1 MKDAYAVLRQK
12 EHEQSRLKIEVEALR
27 VVAPLLDDVGSENN
41 QPTLRH
47 AVKDTPHT
55 GHNGRADKG
64 MQNWP

>member
-1 MKDAYAVLRQK
+1 MKDAYAVLRRK

-47 AVKDTPHT
+47 AVKDIPHT

>member
-27 VVAPLLDDVGSENN
+27 VVAPLLDDVESVNE
-41 QPTLRH
+41 QSTLRH
-47 AVKDTPHT
+47 AVKDTPHS

-64 MQNWP
+64 MQSWP

>member
-27 VVAPLLDDVGSENN
+27 VVAPLLDDVESINE
-41 QPTLRH
+41 QSTLRH
-47 AVKDTPHT
+47 AVKDTPHS

-64 MQNWP
+64 MPSWP

>member
-1 MKDAYAVLRQK
+1 MKDAYGVLRQK

-27 VVAPLLDDVGSENN
+27 VVAPLLDDVESENN

-64 MQNWP
+64 MQGWP

>member
-27 VVAPLLDDVGSENN
+27 VVAPLLDDVESVNE
-41 QPTLRH
+41 QSTLRH
-47 AVKDTPHT
+47 EVKDTPHS

-64 MQNWP
+64 MQSWP